1 MLNREMEN
9 CNRFLDDLVSSLLKN
24 RKAIFKTGSH
34 TIYVKMMNENPEKE
48 PSAGEYF
55 MDSIIDSQKQ
65 TIVKLT
71 SIYKE
76 IIIMMN
82 TMQLFAKVL

>member
-1 MLNREMEN
+1 MNREIAN
-9 CNRFLDDLVSSLLKN
+9 CRRFADDLVSNLLKN
-24 RKAIFKTGSH
+24 RKAIFRTGIH
-34 TIYVKMMNENPEKE
+34 TIYVKMDETIDSE
-48 PSAGEYF
+48 PTANEYF
-55 MDSIIDSQKQ
+55 MDSIINSQKQ

-76 IIIMMN
+76 ITIMMN

>member
-1 MLNREMEN
+1 MLNRETEN
-9 CNRFLDDLVSSLLKN
+9 CRRFADDLVSSLLKN
-24 RKAIFKTGSH
+24 RKAIFKTGIH
-34 TIYVKMMNENPEKE
+34 TISVKMDETPESE
-48 PSAGEYF
+48 PSASEYF
-55 MDSIIDSQKQ
+55 MDSVINSQKQ

-76 IIIMMN
+76 ITIMMN